1 MYSQALST
9 FINTYHNIYIHTYP
23 YTKNLD
29 KNLFTDIYIY
39 ILSSR
44 QSMYRFSLIGLTEEN
59 TAGIFIKS
67 LLNLK
72 CFKIFRV
79 IICF

>member
-9 FINTYHNIYIHTYP
+9 FIDTYHNIYIHTYP

-29 KNLFTDIYIY
+29 KNLFTDTYIY
-39 ILSSR
+39 ILSPR

-59 TAGIFIKS
+59 TAGIY
-67 LLNLK
+67 L
-72 CFKIFRV
+72 
-79 IICF
+79 